1 MDRTL
6 INIERNEF
14 NVAYCG
20 IRIFDGRRAM
30 ESGEN
35 MPVLVQLKNN
45 LINLPDGASMGVNI
59 FNLKDAVIRNNR
71 FNGSSQFGV
80 RVRTRPSNGTIY
92 NENGLLLGNNFS
104 NTAFSVASVF
114 LEPYTRNWTIV
125 GGNLGESIIDL
136 GENNIIT
143 GFNMLDSEDPFGQII
158 VDNLEEWREAM
169 RVAHGH

>member
-1 MDRTL
+1 MTEPLSMDQA
-6 INIERNEF
+6 F
-14 NVAYCG
+14 
-20 IRIFDGRRAM
+20 IRKLTEI
-30 ESGEN
+30 
-35 MPVLVQLKNN
+35 VLTN
-45 LINLPDGASMGVNI
+45 L
-59 FNLKDAVIRNNR
+59 
-71 FNGSSQFGV
+71 
-80 RVRTRPSNGTIY
+80 T

-143 GFNMLDSEDPFGQII
+143 GFNMLDSEDPFGQTI